1 MKSRRSFHLGI
12 QFCDQAGR
20 VNGIIAK
27 PQRKWLANAVFGG
40 PNFDELYAC
49 SSDKIYK
56 RKTTVKGVRSAEA
69 PIKPEKP
76 RL

>member
-1 MKSRRSFHLGI
+1 MMGELI
-12 QFCDQAGR
+12 LPTLILPAGC

-27 PQRKWLANAVFGG
+27 PQREWLVNAAFGG
-40 PNFDELYAC
+40 ANFDELFVA
-49 SSDKIYK
+49 SSGQLFK

>member
-1 MKSRRSFHLGI
+1 MRFQADLLPSFYGH
-12 QFCDQAGR
+12 QKWDAAG
-20 VNGIIAK
+20 AD
-27 PQRKWLANAVFGG
+27 
-40 PNFDELYAC
+40 FDELCAC
-49 SSDKIYK
+49 SSDQLFK